1 MLFSGRSNA
10 ENRTDVVS
18 VRLQTFY
25 VEQCNNITVMLN
37 TGNLIKSNL
46 VASSK
51 KSPCASLII
60 KERHDSGLPWFF
72 WSCSVGVAS
81 VYFWFVSD
89 VF

>member
-1 MLFSGRSNA
+1 MFRDEFKSLQTEVYKQSFSGIPDLVVMLFSGRSNA

-51 KSPCASLII
+51 KSPCASLIYQ
-60 KERHDSGLPWFF
+60 R
-72 WSCSVGVAS
+72 AS
-81 VYFWFVSD
+81 
-89 VF
+89 

>member
-37 TGNLIKSNL
+37 TGNLIKSNMVRVL
-46 VASSK
+46 F
-51 KSPCASLII
+51 I
-60 KERHDSGLPWFF
+60 KERHDSGLP
-72 WSCSVGVAS
+72 
-81 VYFWFVSD
+81 
-89 VF
+89 